1 MSKSHAA
8 TNLRRLEAHV
18 FPYFSQ
24 IPTVDVDAPTILDA
38 QQRVDETAHR
48 LRSIMG
54 QAFQYAIATVRAT
67 RDPSTDL
74 RGAIP
79 PKHLRHYAAVID
91 PEQLGATLRTIHGY
105 TGNPVVETALTLSPY
120 LFQRPGEQRLAEWSA
135 FDPDGAAWEIPPSR
149 MKRTE
154 DGKANGAASVWCLDR
169 PSDGRKCC

>member
-74 RGAIP
+74 RVAIP
-79 PKHLRHYAAVID
+79 PKHLRHYAAIID

-154 DGKANGAASVWCLDR
+154 DGKANGAASV
-169 PSDGRKCC
+169 